1 MENIIRFSEY
11 MKNVKKS
18 SNNTI
23 ISYHRDLKIFY
34 SYLKDLGINNISKV
48 NKTNIMSY
56 LYKLQKTNRAS
67 STISRNL
74 ASLRAFFSYLFLEG
88 IITENPTEGLESP
101 KVEKKLPEIMPLSN
115 VELLLEQ
122 PDLGDKKGVRD
133 KAMLEVLYGTGMRVT
148 ELINIQMEDVNLPLE
163 FIKCT
168 HSGKTRIIPLGS
180 KAIKSL
186 NSYIH
191 KVRNQL
197 VKNSEENCLF
207 VNCNGSPMTRQ
218 GFWKIIKF
226 YGKKANIT
234 EDITPH
240 TIRHSFAAHLIENGC
255 DLQSLQEM
263 LGHSDISTTQIYA
276 RIHTGRLKKVYSKA
290 HPRA

>member
-1 MENIIRFSEY
+1 VENIIKFSEY
-11 MKNVKKS
+11 LKTVKKS
-18 SNNTI
+18 SDNTI
-23 ISYHRDLKIFY
+23 VSYNRDLKNFY
-34 SYLKDLGINNISKV
+34 TYIKEIGISSISKV

-56 LYKLQKTNRAS
+56 IYNLQKTNRAS

-74 ASLRAFFSYLFLEG
+74 ASLRAFFSFLFLEG
-88 IITENPTEGLESP
+88 LITENPTEGLESP
-101 KVEKKLPEIMPLSN
+101 KVEKKLPEIMPLNN

-122 PDLGDKKGVRD
+122 PALEDSKGIRD
-133 KAMLEVLYGTGMRVT
+133 KAMLEVLYATGMRVT
-148 ELINIQMEDVNLPLE
+148 ELINIHIDDVNLPLE

-168 HSGKTRIIPLGS
+168 NKDKTRVIPLGTTAVN
-180 KAIKSL
+180 AICVYL
-186 NSYIH
+186 NN
-191 KVRNQL
+191 VRNNL
-197 VKNSEENCLF
+197 VKNLDESCLF

-218 GFWKIIKF
+218 GFWKIIK
-226 YGKKANIT
+226 YYAKKANIS

-263 LGHSDISTTQIYA
+263 LGHSDISTTQVYTKINKSPLKEVYA
-276 RIHTGRLKKVYSKA
+276 KS

>member
-18 SNNTI
+18 SDNTVM
-23 ISYHRDLKIFY
+23 SYYRDLKIFY
-34 SYLKDLGINNISKV
+34 TYIKELGINNISKV

-56 LYKLQKTNRAS
+56 LYNLQKTNRAS

-88 IITENPTEGLESP
+88 VITENPTVGLESP
-101 KVEKKLPEIMPLSN
+101 RVEKKLPEIMPLNN

-122 PDLGDKKGVRD
+122 PDLKDKKGIRD
-133 KAMLEVLYGTGMRVT
+133 KAMLEVLYATGMRVT
-148 ELINIQMEDVNLPLE
+148 ELINIQLDDINLALE
-163 FIKCT
+163 YIKCG
-168 HSGKTRIIPLGS
+168 HNNKARVIPLGS
-180 KAIKSL
+180 KAIDAL
-186 NSYIH
+186 RRYIND
-191 KVRNQL
+191 VRSML
-197 VKNSEENCLF
+197 VKNSDESYLF

-226 YGKKANIT
+226 YAKKANIT

-240 TIRHSFAAHLIENGC
+240 TIRHSFAAHLVENGC

-263 LGHSDISTTQIYA
+263 LGHSDISTTQVY
-276 RIHTGRLKKVYSKA
+276 TKLNKGRLKEVYAKA

>member
-18 SNNTI
+18 SDNTI
-23 ISYHRDLKIFY
+23 VSYHRDLKIFY
-34 SYLKDLGINNISKV
+34 TYIKELGISNISKV

-56 LYKLQKTNRAS
+56 LYNLQKTNRAS

-88 IITENPTEGLESP
+88 VITENPTEGLESP
-101 KVEKKLPEIMPLSN
+101 RVEKKLPEIMPLNN

-122 PDLGDKKGVRD
+122 PDLNDNKGLRD
-133 KAMLEVLYGTGMRVT
+133 KAMLEVLYATGMRVT
-148 ELINIQMEDVNLPLE
+148 ELISIQLNDVNLNLE

-168 HSGKTRIIPLGS
+168 HNDKTRVIPLGS
-180 KAIKSL
+180 KAINAL
-186 NSYIH
+186 TVYIND
-191 KVRNQL
+191 VRNNL
-197 VKNSEENCLF
+197 VKNSDESCLF

-226 YGKKANIT
+226 YAKKANIT

-240 TIRHSFAAHLIENGC
+240 TIRHSFAAHLVENGC

-263 LGHSDISTTQIYA
+263 LGHSDISTTQVY
-276 RIHTGRLKKVYSKA
+276 TKLNKGRLKEVYAKA

>member
-18 SNNTI
+18 SDNTI
-23 ISYHRDLKIFY
+23 VSYHRDLKIFY
-34 SYLKDLGINNISKV
+34 SYIKELGISNISKV

-56 LYKLQKTNRAS
+56 LYNLQKTNRAS

-88 IITENPTEGLESP
+88 VITENPTIGLESP
-101 KVEKKLPEIMPLSN
+101 KVEKKLPEIMPLNN

-122 PDLGDKKGVRD
+122 PEANDKKGIRD

-148 ELINIQMEDVNLPLE
+148 ELINIHLDDVNLPLE
-163 FIKCT
+163 FIKCN
-168 HSGKTRIIPLGS
+168 HNEKNRVIPLGS
-180 KAIKSL
+180 KAIDAL
-186 NSYIH
+186 NTYI
-191 KVRNQL
+191 KEVRGNL
-197 VKNSEENCLF
+197 VKDSDEKCLF

-218 GFWKIIKF
+218 GFWKIIK
-226 YGKKANIT
+226 YYAKKANIS

-240 TIRHSFAAHLIENGC
+240 TIRHSFAAHLVENGC

-263 LGHSDISTTQIYA
+263 LGHSDISTTQVYTKLNKNKLKEIY
-276 RIHTGRLKKVYSKA
+276 VKA

>member
-1 MENIIRFSEY
+1 MENIIKFSEY
-11 MKNVKKS
+11 LKTVKKS
-18 SNNTI
+18 SDNTI
-23 ISYHRDLKIFY
+23 TSYNRDLKNFY
-34 SYLKDLGINNISKV
+34 TYIKEIGISSISKV

-56 LYKLQKTNRAS
+56 IYNLQKTNRAS

-74 ASLRAFFSYLFLEG
+74 ASLRAFFSFLFLEG
-88 IITENPTEGLESP
+88 LITENPTEGLESP
-101 KVEKKLPEIMPLSN
+101 KVEKKLPEIMPLNN

-122 PDLGDKKGVRD
+122 PALEDSKGIRD
-133 KAMLEVLYGTGMRVT
+133 KAMLEVLYATGMRVT
-148 ELINIQMEDVNLPLE
+148 ELINIHIDDVNLPLE

-168 HSGKTRIIPLGS
+168 NKDKTRVIPLGT
-180 KAIKSL
+180 KAVNAICIYL
-186 NSYIH
+186 NN
-191 KVRNQL
+191 VRNNL
-197 VKNSEENCLF
+197 VKNLDESCLF

-218 GFWKIIKF
+218 GFWKIIK
-226 YGKKANIT
+226 YYAKKANIS

-263 LGHSDISTTQIYA
+263 LGHSDISTTQVYTKINKSPLKEVYA
-276 RIHTGRLKKVYSKA
+276 KS

>member
-18 SNNTI
+18 SDNTI
-23 ISYHRDLKIFY
+23 VSYHRDLKIFY
-34 SYLKDLGINNISKV
+34 SYIKGLGISNISKV

-56 LYKLQKTNRAS
+56 IYNLQKTNRAS

-74 ASLRAFFSYLFLEG
+74 ASLRAYFSYLSLEG
-88 IITENPTEGLESP
+88 VITENPTEGLESP
-101 KVEKKLPEIMPLSN
+101 KVEKKLPEIMPLNN

-122 PDLGDKKGVRD
+122 PDRDDKKGVRD
-133 KAMLEVLYGTGMRVT
+133 KAMLEVLYATGMRVT
-148 ELINIQMEDVNLPLE
+148 ELINIQLDDVNLTLE
-163 FIKCT
+163 FITCT
-168 HSGKTRIIPLGS
+168 HNDKTRVIPLGS
-180 KAIKSL
+180 KAINAL
-186 NSYIH
+186 RVYIND
-191 KVRNQL
+191 VRSKL
-197 VKNSEENCLF
+197 VKNLDESCLF

-226 YGKKANIT
+226 YAKKANIA

-240 TIRHSFAAHLIENGC
+240 TIRHSFAAHLVENGC

-263 LGHSDISTTQIYA
+263 LGHSDISTTQIY
-276 RIHTGRLKKVYSKA
+276 TKLNKGRLKEVYAKA